1 MRFQVFTEMAY
12 DIRAESTVLYNI
24 HALDTAHQQV
34 IAESF
39 TVTPFLEAVEL
50 HSNGVE
56 NRFFRVS
63 IPEPGSITVRY
74 NAEVQNSCVQ
84 VELVSDDEISVSRL
98 DASILPYLYPSRYC
112 QSDKLYRFAQH
123 NFGQIKGSFAKATAV
138 TNWIFTNVKYTGRF
152 TTSQT
157 SAYDTVTELVG
168 VCRDFAHLGIAL
180 CRALSIPARYFT
192 AYAIDL
198 RPGDIHACFEAYL
211 FDQWV
216 LFDPTFLVPL
226 NGMVKIGT
234 GRDAA
239 DASIATMFGDMN
251 FKSMKVDCKIVDAE
265 FLPLPAG
272 CLVNAMVI
280 YS

>member
-1 MRFQVFTEMAY
+1 MKFTVFAEMTY
-12 DIRAESTVLYNI
+12 DIRDESTILFNI
-24 HALDTAHQQV
+24 HPFKSGNQIL
-34 IAESF
+34 IEESF
-39 TVTPFLEAVEL
+39 SVEPYAEAVEL
-50 HSNGVE
+50 YSNGIE
-56 NRFFRVS
+56 NRFIRVC
-63 IPEPGSITVRY
+63 INDAGVTRVRFDATV
-74 NAEVQNSCVQ
+74 ENSCQQLPVT
-84 VELVSDDEISVSRL
+84 EDPEIFVAGL

-123 NFGQIKGSFAKATAV
+123 NFGHIIGAFAKTTAV

-192 AYAIDL
+192 AYSIDL
-198 RPGDIHACFEAYL
+198 NPGDIHACFEAYL
-211 FDQWV
+211 FGKWV

-251 FKSMKVDCKIVDAE
+251 FKSMKVGCEVTDTDFV
-265 FLPLPAG
+265 PMPAG
-272 CLVNAMVI
+272 CLVSAMVI
-280 YS
+280 YP

>member
-1 MRFQVFTEMAY
+1 MKFNVFAEMAY
-12 DIRAESTVLYNI
+12 VIRSQSTILYNV
-24 HALDTAHQQV
+24 HASDSGNQHV
-34 IAESF
+34 ISESF
-39 TVTPFLEAVEL
+39 SVEPPLEAVEL
-50 HSNGVE
+50 FSAGIE
-56 NRFFRVS
+56 NRFVRVC
-63 IPEPGSITVRY
+63 IAEPGKMSIKYV
-74 NAEVQNSCVQ
+74 AEVENSYVQ
-84 VELVSDDEISVSRL
+84 IDLISDAEISVEGL

-123 NFGQIKGSFAKATAV
+123 NFGSIKGSYAKATAV
-138 TNWIFTNVKYTGRF
+138 TIWIFTNVKYTGRF
-152 TTSQT
+152 TTSST

-192 AYAIDL
+192 AYAINL
-198 RPGDIHACFEAYL
+198 KPGDIHACFEAYL
-211 FDQWV
+211 FGEWV

-239 DASIATMFGDMN
+239 DASVATMFGDMN
-251 FKSMKVDCKIVDAE
+251 FTAMKVDCQVADPD
-265 FLPLPAG
+265 FQRLPAG
-272 CLVNAMVI
+272 CLVNAMMT